1 MKLVMFDFDGVL
13 VDTAELS
20 FSISS
25 KIYPGLKKET
35 WRTWFY
41 GNMYQVEE
49 IKKDV
54 HDGVPMEE
62 NPFFKVHGPLVR
74 EMSLIE
80 GMKAMIEDLS
90 SQTQLAVVS
99 SGPAGAISDFLERNG
114 VADRF
119 GDVLGAEADLLK
131 TAKIKSLQ
139 AQYSIDPAGSV
150 LITDTLGDIREA
162 SQTHTSAIGVTW
174 GIHTREELSR
184 GTPSAI
190 VDTVEE
196 LRNILL

>member
-41 GNMYQVEE
+41 GNMYQVDE

-54 HDGVPMEE
+54 HDDVPMEE

-74 EMSLIE
+74 EMALVD
-80 GMKAMIEDLS
+80 GMKEMIEDLS
-90 SQTQLAVVS
+90 TRVQLAVVS
-99 SGPAGAISDFLERNG
+99 SGPAGAIQAFLEHNG

-131 TAKIKSLQ
+131 TAKIKQLQ
-139 AQYSIDPAGSV
+139 SSYGIAPDVSV
-150 LITDTLGDIREA
+150 LLTDTLGDIREA
-162 SQTHTSAIGVTW
+162 SQTHTHALGVTW

-184 GTPSAI
+184 GTPQAI